1 MLSYVSLTY
10 FLREQ
15 FAHAEDTAM
24 QDAKGLVVVSLII
37 DRAGVLVPAREF
49 AHNAK
54 TYIEGENGLRYVI
67 RVRNLTAARI
77 EGVLTVDGLDTRSGK
92 DGSLVNRGMIIE
104 GFTSYDFDGFRL
116 NEREV
121 AAFRFGGAD
130 ASYAAQMGKPSN
142 VGVIGLAI
150 FQEFVP
156 PPPSM
161 EYRDRVPA
169 APRAEAASVRPSA
182 PPTGVSPAPL
192 GTSFGERRES
202 IVRSTTFVRA
212 TKDPAALIAL
222 RYESRVGLRALGI
235 AVDAIDRDAA
245 NPFPADAGGCPP
257 PPGWKG

>member
-1 MLSYVSLTY
+1 MRDV
-10 FLREQ
+10 
-15 FAHAEDTAM
+15 
-24 QDAKGLVVVSLII
+24 KGLVEVSLMI
-37 DRAGVLVPAREF
+37 DRAGQLAPAREF

-67 RVRNLTAARI
+67 RVRNLMSERI

-92 DGSLVNRGMIIE
+92 DGSLTNRGMIIN
-104 GFTSYDFDGFRL
+104 GFTSYDYDGFRL
-116 NEREV
+116 NDREV

-156 PPPSM
+156 PPPPLKHP
-161 EYRDRVPA
+161 VVAAA
-169 APRAEAASVRPSA
+169 APPIPSA
-182 PPTGVSPAPL
+182 GGAKPAGALPRGLAPPGAAPL
-192 GTSFGERRES
+192 GTTFGERRES
-202 IVRSTTFVRA
+202 VVRSTTFERA
-212 TKDPAALIAL
+212 TKEPAALITL
-222 RYESRVGLRALGI
+222 RYESRDGLRALGI
-235 AVDAIDRDAA
+235 PVDAIDRDAA